1 MAKTATLSEATI
13 PETERPRANPSV
25 LYREL
30 RTGCVLYHPGTN
42 EAHVLNLTAAYIWT
56 SCDGQMDVGAIAAHV
71 AEVCKLPLPE
81 AQRDVRKAL
90 REFHAKKLLL

>member
-1 MAKTATLSEATI
+1 M
-13 PETERPRANPSV
+13 
-25 LYREL
+25 
-30 RTGCVLYHPGTN
+30 
-42 EAHVLNLTAAYIWT
+42 WT